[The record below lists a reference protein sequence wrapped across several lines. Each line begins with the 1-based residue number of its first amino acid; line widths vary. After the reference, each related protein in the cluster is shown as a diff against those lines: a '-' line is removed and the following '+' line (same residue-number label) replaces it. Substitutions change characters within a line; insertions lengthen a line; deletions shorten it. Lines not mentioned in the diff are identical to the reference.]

1 MQSEDQTMTEEE
13 IAQLISEV
21 DQDRDGLID
30 YQEFL
35 EMMQAKAA
43 KKAEKNWNLNLKDI
57 QTLNINR
64 LMIQM
69 KDQFY

>member
-69 KDQFY
+69 KDQLY

>member
-1 MQSEDQTMTEEE
+1 MTEEE

-43 KKAEKNWNLNLKDI
+43 KKAEKN
-57 QTLNINR
+57 
-64 LMIQM
+64 
-69 KDQFY
+69 